1 MHNSSMSY
9 VPMLFI
15 HSWLRWIVLLLGAL
29 AVGRALN
36 GVRTRRPF
44 TPADDAS
51 ARRFIMVLDIQLL
64 AGIVVYLLAFPLN
77 GEVFADMAGT
87 MRNSALRFFVVEHP
101 LGMLVS
107 LVLAHIG
114 RARVKRATDSGPRH
128 RTALIFFGLSL
139 LVMLAA
145 IPWPAMP
152 AGRPLFRGL
161 VSAP

>member
-9 VPMLFI
+9 APMLFL

-44 TPADDAS
+44 TPTDDAA

-64 AGIVVYLLAFPLN
+64 AGLVLYLWSSPFTTEAFH
-77 GEVFADMAGT
+77 DMAGT
-87 MRNSALRFFVVEHP
+87 MRNAPLRFFVVEHP
-101 LGMLVS
+101 FGMVAS
-107 LVLAHIG
+107 LALAHIG
-114 RARVKRATDSGPRH
+114 RARLKRATDSGARH

-139 LVMLAA
+139 LVMLAS
-145 IPWPAMP
+145 IPWPALP

>member
-1 MHNSSMSY
+1 MSY
-9 VPMLFI
+9 APMLFI

-44 TPADDAS
+44 TPTDDAS

-64 AGIVVYLLAFPLN
+64 AGLVLYLWASPFTPEAFH
-77 GEVFADMAGT
+77 DMAGT
-87 MRNSALRFFVVEHP
+87 MRNGPLRFFVVEHP
-101 LGMLVS
+101 FGMMVS
-107 LVLAHIG
+107 LALAHIG
-114 RARVKRATDSGPRH
+114 RARLKRASDSAARH

-139 LVMLAA
+139 LVMLATT
-145 IPWPAMP
+145 PWPAMP